1 MYRAVVEGEGFSAII
16 VVSSSRDQADFWQE
30 RLEAAR
36 GCVIGRNTRVFSV
49 HEDWPNGAGQLLGTL
64 YAWEQA
70 RSRGNLDEVLLRGG
84 SVAIYHTA
92 GKGMRMAPLP
102 AAEANNKS
110 AIKLP
115 RIIEIGGRRAL
126 LTVLEAVIFQTG
138 IFAAS
143 RPGRLCVFWGDQ
155 VFIPSRSV
163 DFEGRHHAEIFDI
176 RAPIPAAEEAWV
188 RDWQSYG
195 LIVPDGNGGV
205 LQREKQS
212 WDQLQELIRCGV
224 ARPDASG
231 RIVLGKSLGC
241 FSISHELL
249 ASLLEES
256 AEELGRKRLKL
267 DTDPHLWMPLTST
280 EEEFARAGGDVR
292 NWKRVSRFKARFLSR
307 ARTPAELFGDKDM
320 GSDTLWW
327 DYGQVR
333 LYHRNFLKLL
343 EDSPE
348 GECLRRFYDLGEHRV
363 KRSVG
368 GGLTAENSVILGGRV
383 RGRVSRSVLIE
394 TEADDAEVT
403 DSVIV
408 ASALGEVKARQA
420 LIYDCIDLGKLEV
433 SAGEAV
439 ADVFLPG
446 HGKVRVRTELE
457 RDGKRDWGSVVCGN
471 WYSFE
476 HYSRLAGDQSIARH
490 AAERARWLAHYR
502 DRRRVREGL
511 ESLCRGLIKPDP
523 DNLVEVVW
531 GGDLIERL
539 KGLRPSG
546 RRIGESWECST
557 HPDHPSMVTLEN
569 GARLPL
575 SDIVNLEGKRILG
588 ERVHRDFKGRL
599 PVLVKFLDAR
609 EDLSVQVHPTD
620 AKAVEL
626 GEHDSGKT
634 EAWLILGAEGGAV
647 IYLGFKEDTDPA
659 EFERALS
666 SAEVNIAERF
676 LNAFPVRAG
685 DVLFT
690 PAGAVHAIG
699 RGVFLVEIQQS
710 SGITYRVWD
719 WNRVPRRPLHI
730 RQAIASLN
738 FRKTSRAD
746 YARAVVRRL
755 REGEE
760 RLVESAYFA
769 VDRVR
774 LGEGEELLEETD
786 GGFHVLTCLEGEVGV
801 KGRNGWGGAGLGRGE
816 SLLVPACLGS
826 YGIRAH
832 RDAVLIKSFVP

>member
-1 MYRAVVEGEGFSAII
+1 MVEERRGFSIII

-36 GCVIGRNTRVFSV
+36 GSVIGRETKVISV

-64 YAWEQA
+64 YAWEQSRA
-70 RSRGNLDEVLLRGG
+70 RVNVDDVLCRGG
-84 SVAIYHTA
+84 TVAMYHTA

-115 RIIEIGGRRAL
+115 RLIEIGGRRTP

-176 RAPIPAAEEAWV
+176 RSPIPETKEAWE

-195 LIVPDGNGGV
+195 LIIPDGNGGV

-212 WDQLQELIRCGV
+212 WDALQELIRRGV
-224 ARPDASG
+224 ARPDSSG

-241 FSISHELL
+241 FSISYELL

-256 AEELGRKRLKL
+256 AGELGRKQLKL
-267 DTDPHLWMPLTST
+267 DTDPHLWMPLTSGM
-280 EEEFARAGGDVR
+280 EEFARAGGDVS
-292 NWKRVSRFKARFLSR
+292 NWKRVSRFKSRFLSR
-307 ARTPAELFGDKDM
+307 ARTHADLFGDKDM

-327 DYGQVR
+327 DYGQLR
-333 LYHRNFLKLL
+333 LYHHNFLRLL
-343 EDSPE
+343 EESLE
-348 GECLRRFYDLGEHRV
+348 GECLRAFYGLKDQWV
-363 KRSVG
+363 KHLNEE
-368 GGLTAENSVILGGRV
+368 GLMVENSVILGGRL
-383 RGRVSRSVLIE
+383 RGRVSHSVVIDTE
-394 TEADDAEVT
+394 TDDVEVK
-403 DSVIV
+403 DSVIIT
-408 ASALGEVKARQA
+408 SALGGVKAQQA
-420 LIYDCIDLGKLEV
+420 LIYDCIDLGRLELG
-433 SAGEAV
+433 AGEAV

-446 HGKVRVRTELE
+446 HGKVRVRTDMG
-457 RDGKRDWGSVVCGN
+457 RDGKKEWQSVVPGN

-476 HYSRLAGDQSIARH
+476 RYSKLAGDQPIARH
-490 AAERARWLAHYR
+490 AAERARWLAHYEN
-502 DRRRVREGL
+502 RRSVREGV
-511 ESLCRGLIKPDP
+511 SVLCRGFIKPDP

-531 GGDLIERL
+531 GGDLIEKL
-539 KGLRPSG
+539 KGLEPSG

-557 HPDHPSMVTLEN
+557 HPDHPSMVRLGN
-569 GARLPL
+569 GVRMLL
-575 SDIVNLEGKRILG
+575 LDIVNLEGERILG
-588 ERVHRDFKGRL
+588 ERVYRDFKGRL

-609 EDLSVQVHPTD
+609 EDLSVQVHPSD
-620 AKAVEL
+620 ERAAEL
-626 GEHDSGKT
+626 GEHDTGKT
-634 EAWLILGAEGGAV
+634 ESWLILGAEPGAV

-659 EFERALS
+659 ELERALS
-666 SAEVNIAERF
+666 LPEVNIAERF

-719 WNRVPRRPLHI
+719 WNRVPKRPLHI
-730 RQAIASLN
+730 PQAIASLN

-746 YARAVVRRL
+746 YVRVPQRL
-755 REGEE
+755 SEWED

-769 VDRVR
+769 VDRIR
-774 LGEGEELLEETD
+774 MEGGRDLWMRTNN
-786 GGFHVLTCLEGEVGV
+786 GFQVLTCLEGAVELRVGEVGV
-801 KGRNGWGGAGLGRGE
+801 GVGRGE
-816 SLLVPACLGS
+816 SVLVPASLEGYS
-826 YGIRAH
+826 LTALQ
-832 RDAVLIKSFVP
+832 DAGLIKSFVP